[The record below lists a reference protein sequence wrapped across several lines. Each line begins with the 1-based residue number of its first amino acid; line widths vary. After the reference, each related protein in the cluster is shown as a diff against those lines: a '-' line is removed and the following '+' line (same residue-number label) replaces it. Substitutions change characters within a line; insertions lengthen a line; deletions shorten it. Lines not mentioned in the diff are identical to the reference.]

1 MMGRKFLSYIFIVLI
16 FILLFFGIYN
26 FLYNRFDIDQKTMF
40 KNVVLFQNNE
50 DIYGAILLD
59 SFSYSLN
66 SNYYLSEI
74 DILNPFVIDQT
85 LSLLDSLNGYS
96 YSNEL
101 ILSDIITDSL
111 NLKLGQNVG
120 LDTIKFI
127 LDWNI
132 KLRQFSEHS
141 TYPIFYKRVSDYWFN
156 YCGNVASL
164 EYSKVGI
171 FDSNYKSKFILD
183 ILSSQNYNYYPTKS
197 NLEKVI
203 YNISK
208 GNFTYVLLR
217 ILYRKPIVLI
227 FAGVLL
233 ILMATLIIFKFK
245 KNKT

>member
-1 MMGRKFLSYIFIVLI
+1 MGRNFLKYAFTALVFI
-16 FILLFFGIYN
+16 FILSGIYN
-26 FLYNRFDIDQKTMF
+26 FLYHRFDIDQKTAF

-59 SFSYSLN
+59 SLSYSLN

-85 LSLLDSLNGYS
+85 LSLLDSLNGAS
-96 YSNEL
+96 SVNEL
-101 ILSDIITDSL
+101 SLLDILTDSL

-141 TYPIFYKRVSDYWFN
+141 TYPIFYKKVSNYWFN
-156 YCGNVASL
+156 YCGNVSSL
-164 EYSKVGI
+164 EFSKVGI

-203 YNISK
+203 YNLSE
-208 GNFTYVLLR
+208 GNFAYILLR
-217 ILYRKPIVLI
+217 TWYRKPIVFVF
-227 FAGVLL
+227 FAVSLT
-233 ILMATLIIFKFK
+233 LMAYSIIFKFK
-245 KNKT
+245 KNK

>member
-1 MMGRKFLSYIFIVLI
+1 MRRFFLKYT
-16 FILLFFGIYN
+16 FILFAFLLIVCSIYM
-26 FLYNRFDIDQKTMF
+26 FLHQRFDINQKTVF
-40 KNVVLFQNNE
+40 KNIALFQNKANVHE
-50 DIYGAILLD
+50 ALMFD
-59 SFSYSLN
+59 STTYSLN

-85 LSLLDSLNGYS
+85 LSLLDSLNGAS
-96 YSNEL
+96 SVNEL
-101 ILSDIITDSL
+101 SLLDILTDSL

-141 TYPIFYKRVSDYWFN
+141 TYPIFYKKVSNYWFN

-164 EYSKVGI
+164 EFSKVGI

-203 YNISK
+203 YNLSE
-208 GNFTYVLLR
+208 GNFAYILLR
-217 ILYRKPIVLI
+217 TWYRKPIVFVF
-227 FAGVLL
+227 FAVSL
-233 ILMATLIIFKFK
+233 ILMAYSIIFKLK
-245 KNKT
+245 KNK